1 MEFTDFA
8 GGGRVRSGLQ
18 RGEASDAGVDVGDP
32 LDDGDGRES
41 GTDSPDVLGGPAWE
55 AVRAADSTSARWRQ
69 VFRPVRSRPA
79 CRARWRDR
87 RRRDGR
93 NQHEI
98 GLAGSL
104 AGSAAFAGSGVHEGQ
119 RGTCGTG
126 GLENTDELLGAGAGD
141 ERGFVTAQFRPGAGA
156 ALRIEVDH
164 DGNAARLL
172 VGDREGNSQRGFA
185 TAALPRDQGHRLHP
199 GNVKYS
205 AVERHLA
212 SALAR

>member
-41 GTDSPDVLGGPAWE
+41 GTDFPDVLGGLHGK
-55 AVRAADSTSARWRQ
+55 RSARRTARQ
-69 VFRPVRSRPA
+69 HDGSRCFVR
-79 CRARWRDR
+79 CDR
-87 RRRDGR
+87 GQRVGHGGEIVGGGTGG

-126 GLENTDELLGAGAGD
+126 GLENTNERLGAGAGD

-172 VGDREGNSQRGFA
+172 VGDREGNSHVVLPLPPFREIKA
-185 TAALPRDQGHRLHP
+185 TVFIL
-199 GNVKYS
+199 
-205 AVERHLA
+205 EI
-212 SALAR
+212 